1 MHLKLKRTF
10 AVVGGDLR
18 QRCLLRQLR
27 GLGFQA
33 AAYRVPDTEDSAA
46 DLSGCLQGAN
56 VLLLPMPAL
65 AGDGAVRTGSGG
77 VPLTDILD
85 AAEPDALICGG
96 MLGSAEALLGA
107 RCLSFFDYAKDEA
120 LLLQNAELTA
130 EAAVP
135 LLLEHLSA
143 PLMGSRILLCGFG
156 RIGKL
161 LARKL
166 KALGADVTISARKP
180 QDLALARILG
190 YHRVST
196 GHFGALAQYDGI
208 VNTVPAPI
216 ISPAQLQSVRRD
228 CALLELASLPGGFCA
243 EAQALPGYCAA
254 RGLPGRYAPEAAAA
268 IIRGAI
274 FRELSLEERR

>member
-1 MHLKLKRTF
+1 MHLKRTF
-10 AVVGGDLR
+10 AVIGGDLR
-18 QRCLLRQLR
+18 QRYLLRQLR
-27 GLGFQA
+27 GLGFPA

-56 VLLLPMPAL
+56 VLILPMPA
-65 AGDGAVRTGSGG
+65 GSS
-77 VPLTDILD
+77 VPLADILD
-85 AAEPDALICGG
+85 AAEPDALVCGG
-96 MLGSAEALLGA
+96 MLGSAEALLRA
-107 RCLSFFDYAKDEA
+107 RGISFYDYAQDEA

-135 LLLEHLSA
+135 LLLERLSG
-143 PLMGSRILLCGFG
+143 PLVGSRILLCGFG

-166 KALGADVTISARKP
+166 KALGADVTVSARKP
-180 QDLALARILG
+180 QDLELAHILG
-190 YHRVST
+190 YRRVTT
-196 GHFGALAQYDGI
+196 GRFADALAQYDGI

-268 IIRGAI
+268 IIRNVI
-274 FRELSLEERR
+274 FRELNLEEAR

>member
-1 MHLKLKRTF
+1 MKRTF
-10 AVVGGDLR
+10 AVIGGDLR
-18 QRCLLRQLR
+18 QRCLLPQLR
-27 GLGFQA
+27 GLGFPA
-33 AAYRVPDTEDSAA
+33 AAYRVPDTQDSAA
-46 DLSGCLQGAN
+46 DLSGCLQGAS

-77 VPLTDILD
+77 VPLADILD
-85 AAEPDALICGG
+85 AAEPDALVCGG
-96 MLGSAEALLGA
+96 MLGSAEALLRA
-107 RCLSFFDYAKDEA
+107 RGISFFDYAQDEA

-135 LLLEHLSA
+135 LLLERLSG
-143 PLMGSRILLCGFG
+143 PLAGSRILLCGFG

-166 KALGADVTISARKP
+166 KALGADVTVSARKP
-180 QDLALARILG
+180 QALALARILG
-190 YHRVST
+190 YRRVST

-208 VNTVPAPI
+208 VNTVPAQI
-216 ISPAQLQSVRRD
+216 IGPEQLQHVRRD

-268 IIRGAI
+268 IIRSAI
-274 FRELSLEERR
+274 FRELSLEEAK